1 MEEIKL
7 YHKVW
12 MALPPLLILLGLS
25 IVAIVPITKGLDARF
40 WIWDWSLLLLSG
52 GTFLWGLSVLIRE
65 RVLHKHAIIIT
76 DEKLIVGKKEF
87 HFADIHHFDLI
98 YFSQTTNIRI
108 HYMPD
113 VEAKKKSE
121 AKGMER
127 IGRKINRIF
136 TGAEDCI
143 QVANL
148 TMKPEQLCN
157 LLNKRVKQRLVSQQP

>member
-12 MALPPLLILLGLS
+12 VALPWLLLMLGFT
-25 IVAIVPITKGLDARF
+25 IVFLIPITKGLNQRF

-65 RVLHKHAIIIT
+65 RLLHIPPIIIT
-76 DEKLIVGKKEF
+76 EDKLIVGKKEYN
-87 HFADIHHFDLI
+87 FADIHHFDLI

-127 IGRKINRIF
+127 IGRKINRIIM
-136 TGAEDCI
+136 GAEDCI

-148 TMKPEQLCN
+148 TMKPEKLCN
-157 LLNKRVKQRLVSQQP
+157 LLNKRLKQRH

>member
-25 IVAIVPITKGLDARF
+25 IVAIIPLSQGKGPLF
-40 WIWDWSLLLLSG
+40 WNCFLLLPSG
-52 GTFLWGLSVLIRE
+52 GFFLWGLSVLIRE
-65 RVLHKHAIIIT
+65 RVLHIPPIIIT
-76 DEKLIVGKKEF
+76 DDKLIVGKKEYN
-87 HFADIHHFDLI
+87 FADIHHFDLI

-127 IGRKINRIF
+127 IGRKINRIIM
-136 TGAEDCI
+136 GAEDCI

-148 TMKPEQLCN
+148 TMTPEKLCN
-157 LLNKRVKQRLVSQQP
+157 LLNKRLKK

>member
-25 IVAIVPITKGLDARF
+25 IVVIVPLSQGKGPLF
-40 WIWDWSLLLLSG
+40 WNCSLLLLSG
-52 GTFLWGLSVLIRE
+52 GTFLWLLSVLIRE
-65 RVLHKHAIIIT
+65 RVLHIPPIIIT
-76 DEKLIVGKKEF
+76 EDKLIVGKKEY

-98 YFSQTTNIRI
+98 YFSQTTDIRI
-108 HYMPD
+108 HYKPD

-121 AKGMER
+121 AKGMDR

-136 TGAEDCI
+136 MGAEDCI
-143 QVANL
+143 QVTNL
-148 TMKPEQLCN
+148 TMKPEQLCD
-157 LLNKRVKQRLVSQQP
+157 LLNKRLK

>member
-40 WIWDWSLLLLSG
+40 WIWDLSLLLLSG

-65 RVLHKHAIIIT
+65 RLLHIPPIIIT
-76 DEKLIVGKKEF
+76 EDKLIVGKKEYN
-87 HFADIHHFDLI
+87 FADIHHFDLI

-127 IGRKINRIF
+127 IGRKINRIIM
-136 TGAEDCI
+136 GAEDCI

-148 TMKPEQLCN
+148 TMKPEKLCN
-157 LLNKRVKQRLVSQQP
+157 LLNKRLKK

>member
-25 IVAIVPITKGLDARF
+25 IVAIIPLSQGKGPLF
-40 WIWDWSLLLLSG
+40 WNCFLLLPSG
-52 GTFLWGLSVLIRE
+52 GFFLWGLSVLIRE
-65 RVLHKHAIIIT
+65 RVLHIPPIIIT
-76 DEKLIVGKKEF
+76 EDKLIVGKKEYN
-87 HFADIHHFDLI
+87 FADIHHFDLI

-127 IGRKINRIF
+127 IGRKINRIIM
-136 TGAEDCI
+136 GAEDCI

-148 TMKPEQLCN
+148 TMTPEKLCN
-157 LLNKRVKQRLVSQQP
+157 LLNKRLK

>member
-1 MEEIKL
+1 
-7 YHKVW
+7 
-12 MALPPLLILLGLS
+12 MALPWLLLMLGFT
-25 IVAIVPITKGLDARF
+25 IVFLIPITKGLNQRF
-40 WIWDWSLLLLSG
+40 WIWNWSLLLLSG

-65 RVLHKHAIIIT
+65 RVLHIPPIIIT
-76 DEKLIVGKKEF
+76 EDKLIVGKKEYN
-87 HFADIHHFDLI
+87 FADIHHFDLI

-127 IGRKINRIF
+127 IGRKINRIIM
-136 TGAEDCI
+136 GAEDCI

-148 TMKPEQLCN
+148 TMTPEKLCN
-157 LLNKRVKQRLVSQQP
+157 LLNKRLKQRLMPKKS

>member
-12 MALPPLLILLGLS
+12 MALPPLLILLGFT
-25 IVAIVPITKGLDARF
+25 IVFLITITKGLNQRF
-40 WIWDWSLLLLSG
+40 WIWNWSLLLLSG

-65 RVLHKHAIIIT
+65 RVLHIPPIIIT
-76 DEKLIVGKKEF
+76 EDKLIVGKKEYN
-87 HFADIHHFDLI
+87 FADIHHFDLI

-127 IGRKINRIF
+127 IGRKINRIIM
-136 TGAEDCI
+136 GAEDCI

-148 TMKPEQLCN
+148 TMTPEKLCN
-157 LLNKRVKQRLVSQQP
+157 LLNKRLK

>member
-12 MALPPLLILLGLS
+12 VILPWLLLMLGFT
-25 IVAIVPITKGLDARF
+25 IVFLIPITKGLNARF
-40 WIWDWSLLLLSG
+40 WIWNWSLLLLSG
-52 GTFLWGLSVLIRE
+52 ATFLLGLSVLIRE

-76 DEKLIVGKKEF
+76 DEKLIVGKKEYF
-87 HFADIHHFDLI
+87 FADIHHFDLV

-108 HYMPD
+108 HYKPD
-113 VEAKKKSE
+113 VEAKKRSE
-121 AKGMER
+121 AKGIDR

-148 TMKPEQLCN
+148 TMTPEKLCN
-157 LLNKRVKQRLVSQQP
+157 LLNKRLK